1 MLTKVKQFSIE
12 IEEESIDKYDEWKY
26 TLPTAIE
33 RAVELYNG
41 GTYLVKAWYDR
52 AGDAV
57 VIFAVTEKTGT
68 MTNYIVAGAVESFN
82 QGGYYLI
89 PITFSEGATIY
100 ADGYN
105 INFVD
110 YRDCLMTLNKIIGTD
125 IKLVSDNTKEE
136 LPF

>member
-1 MLTKVKQFSIE
+1 MLIKVKQFSIE
-12 IEEESIDKYDEWKY
+12 IEEESIVKYDEWKH
-26 TLPTAIE
+26 TLPNSIE

-41 GTYLVKAWYDR
+41 GIYLVKAWYDR
-52 AGDAV
+52 PKDAV

-82 QGGYYLI
+82 QGGYYLL

-100 ADGYN
+100 ADGFN

-110 YRDCLMTLNKIIGTD
+110 YRDCLMTLSKIIDLD
-125 IKLVSDNTKEE
+125 IRLVSDNTKEE

>member
-1 MLTKVKQFSIE
+1 MLTKAKQISIE
-12 IEEESIDKYDEWKY
+12 IEEESIVKYDEWKY
-26 TLPTAIE
+26 TLPTTIE

-89 PITFSEGATIY
+89 PITFSEETTIY
-100 ADGYN
+100 ANGYS
-105 INFVD
+105 IVFVD